1 MVLSRAREFP
11 GDEPRTIARAPGVAV
26 DWGRGERV
34 GCRVVRSEVTRWCKM
49 NPRRL
54 SIRRRWV
61 PRLISLAVL
70 LGVCAAVVPI
80 PIAVPVIGQKD
91 RSEPFPCQDHA
102 CGCLSAAQCW
112 NHCCCMTDS
121 AKLAW
126 SRRHGVRPPEFVI
139 AAAEREAAQRGDVA
153 TSRESGACCGRNA
166 ETGAS
171 CSSKGCSS
179 KGPSALKSKWAI
191 GKTGHR
197 ERTDK
202 SRVASCAEKR
212 SGEPLKSAQRKSR
225 SSKPTSKT
233 FLLTAL
239 VQKCQ
244 GHSNYWHSLPWSVI
258 APRFELPQRVMPI
271 EACCTVEN
279 VRVPH
284 VAQQPPAPPPRGDM
298 SWAA

>member
-1 MVLSRAREFP
+1 
-11 GDEPRTIARAPGVAV
+11 
-26 DWGRGERV
+26 
-34 GCRVVRSEVTRWCKM
+34 
-49 NPRRL
+49 
-54 SIRRRWV
+54 
-61 PRLISLAVL
+61 
-70 LGVCAAVVPI
+70 
-80 PIAVPVIGQKD
+80 
-91 RSEPFPCQDHA
+91 
-102 CGCLSAAQCW
+102 
-112 NHCCCMTDS
+112 MTDS

-153 TSRESGACCGRNA
+153 TSRESGACCRRDA
-166 ETGAS
+166 ETGGS
-171 CSSKGCSS
+171 CSSKGCS
-179 KGPSALKSKWAI
+179 ALKSQWAI
-191 GKTGHR
+191 AKTGHR
-197 ERTDK
+197 ERTDQ
-202 SRVASCAEKR
+202 SRVASRAEKR

-258 APRFELPQRVMPI
+258 APRFEFPRRVMPI
-271 EACCTVEN
+271 EASCTVEC